1 MAYRSKTGRRPDEAA
16 SKSSHSYVINDPV
29 VQKFLGQCKTPKRAE
44 EIQLDKL
51 TLHVP
56 LEISEAPIT
65 HIVAVDGGYTEVTVQ
80 AEFPSATMAFFQF
93 GALFFSVK
101 DLENL
106 DHQPFIDPDD
116 ISKLRNIQR
125 LKLAIPVKNIAY
137 GGEATLTHSI
147 RRALYEFCCHQ
158 PDEQETFAETLRWLI
173 FEEFGQAKPTW
184 LLSSCPYCGKDDPK
198 GTNLL
203 LERTQITRQYT
214 FICSN
219 CGKDIYI
226 TDVMRL
232 HEAIDDELGAGG
244 ILGYLTTTLEQLV
257 LAHLIRLVLKTKPDL
272 MKKFLFIK
280 DGPLAFFGQTANLHK
295 PMREL
300 VAFLLKHHN
309 IFMAGLEKSGAFV
322 DHAHEVAKKLPK
334 GMVLLLDNDY
344 IYKYIIPGRGDEAE
358 PYGRTTYYGKKLI
371 FKTTQSQVYV
381 ASLPSTHFP
390 GKPEP
395 ASADQY
401 PNLHIVLSYLE
412 KLRCDMY
419 DNSLIP
425 IALAN
430 KLVSLSNH
438 PSAKILQRF
447 AIERIG

>member
-16 SKSSHSYVINDPV
+16 SKSSHSYVVNDPD
-29 VQKFLGQCKTPKRAE
+29 VQKFMGRCTLPKRAE
-44 EIQLDKL
+44 EVKL
-51 TLHVP
+51 ENLIPHRP
-56 LEISEAPIT
+56 LEDDAPIS
-65 HIVAVDGGYTEVTVQ
+65 HILAVDGGYTEVVVQ

-106 DHQPFIDPDD
+106 DHQAFIDPED

-137 GGEATLTHSI
+137 AGEASLTHSV

-158 PDEQETFAETLRWLI
+158 PEERETFAETLKWLI
-173 FEEFGQAKPTW
+173 FEEFAQPQLVWRLA
-184 LLSSCPYCGKDDPK
+184 SCPHCGKDDSK
-198 GTNLL
+198 GLNIP
-203 LERTQITRQYT
+203 LERTRMTRQYT
-214 FICSN
+214 FACPN
-219 CGKDIYI
+219 CCKEIYI

-244 ILGYLTTTLEQLV
+244 VLGYLTTTLEQII
-257 LAHLIRLVLKTKPDL
+257 LAHLIRLILKTKPEL
-272 MKKFLFIK
+272 MRKCLFIK
-280 DGPLAFFGQTANLHK
+280 DGPLAFFGQTANLHR
-295 PMREL
+295 PMRAL
-300 VAFLLKHHN
+300 VAFLKAHHN
-309 IFMAGLEKSGAFV
+309 LFMAGLEKSGAFV
-322 DHAHEVAKKLPK
+322 DHAYEVAAKFPQ
-334 GMVLLLDNDY
+334 GHILLLDNEY
-344 IYKYIIPGRGDEAE
+344 IYKYIIPGRGDKAE

-371 FKTTQSQVYV
+371 FKTSQGQVYV

-390 GKPEP
+390 AKPEP
-395 ASADQY
+395 ADAQQY
-401 PNLHIVLSYLE
+401 LNLHTVLVYLE

-419 DNSLIP
+419 DNALIP

-438 PSAKILQRF
+438 PSQKILQRF
-447 AIERIG
+447 AQSLV